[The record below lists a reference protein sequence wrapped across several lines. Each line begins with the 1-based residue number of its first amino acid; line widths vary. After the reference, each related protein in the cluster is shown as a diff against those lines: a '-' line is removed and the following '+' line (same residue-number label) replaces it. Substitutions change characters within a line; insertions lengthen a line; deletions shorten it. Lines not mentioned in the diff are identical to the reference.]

1 LVKALAG
8 RELPNF
14 LMVES
19 TNTLGAAMGRI
30 LLVEDELTHQMII
43 KKALEVQW
51 VVEVAGAFAE
61 AEQKLRQNS
70 YDLFLMDIMLGDG
83 LGYNLVE
90 VIKCEEAHKTTP
102 IVFLTSSENV
112 EMKVKCFSL
121 GADDYV
127 VKPCD
132 PRELRARIH
141 AKMQKSEEAG
151 VATEYKSMG
160 FEFRLGEQQAFFT
173 VNSELVALD
182 LTPIEYRMLF
192 SLVRQGGKPLSRDRI
207 LSRVWGDSH
216 HVQARSID
224 TYVAAVRKKIK
235 QFGVNIK
242 SVHGVCYKIQL
253 PEKPAQV
260 A

>member
-1 LVKALAG
+1 
-8 RELPNF
+8 
-14 LMVES
+14 
-19 TNTLGAAMGRI
+19 MGKI

-43 KKALEVQW
+43 KKALEVSWQ
-51 VVEVAGAFAE
+51 VELAGSFAE
-61 AEQKLRQNS
+61 ARQKLNEQA
-70 YDLFLMDIMLGDG
+70 YDLFLLDIMLEDG

-90 VIKCEEAHKTTP
+90 DIKGKEVHRNTP

-112 EMKVKCFSL
+112 DMKVRCFSL

-141 AKMQKSEEAG
+141 AKMQKSEESG
-151 VATEYKSMG
+151 VATEYKSLG
-160 FEFRLGEQQAFFT
+160 FEFRLGEQQAFYT
-173 VNSELVALD
+173 VSGELVALD

-192 SLVRQGGKPLSRDRI
+192 SLVRQGGNPLSREEI

-216 HVQARSID
+216 HVQARSVD

-235 QFGVNIK
+235 DYGVNIK
-242 SVHGVCYKIQL
+242 SVHGVGYKITL
-253 PEKPAQV
+253 PQTSNQV